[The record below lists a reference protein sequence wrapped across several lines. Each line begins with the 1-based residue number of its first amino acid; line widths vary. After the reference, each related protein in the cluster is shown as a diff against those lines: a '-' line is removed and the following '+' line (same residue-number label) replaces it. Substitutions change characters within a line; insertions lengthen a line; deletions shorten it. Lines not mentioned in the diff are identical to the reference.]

1 MENENSK
8 SSSSSEEDSEYS
20 DIDSDRP
27 NLLQIN
33 KKIDKMNRKKNIS
46 LLEKKRNRNKNFS
59 DIIFDANKKTIEDSF
74 IPNLEELND
83 FLKNCKIE
91 EIKIEELEKIPK
103 EKIFDPDLFI
113 EENYGKKEVDK
124 NELKHSF
131 SIEDLGFEFDIKE
144 KNDFLKEEKLEED
157 KIYDSKNEDK
167 LNLNDKE
174 KGEFQHKMFKLII
187 LLIAFIFCCLI
198 GGFVYITITSSS
210 SKKEITSKI
219 IEGQFSTEESIIQ
232 SNQKYYKIISD
243 IDKDNYNLI
252 LNKNITKECSMNNF
266 YKTYIYQHIPCISKN
281 NITNLAD
288 KYFKYISSKIYNE
301 KNGNEDFLKM
311 PKLDNNGRI
320 CINNSE
326 NKLKILL
333 SPISQIKFFNTKKIE
348 SDDINIINIYL
359 KDNIDERKDAIYY
372 EFILDKFDYIYIP
385 SYYFIQ
391 TKESL
396 NNFVCYEYQ
405 DLSFLNDIIFKI
417 LYN

>member
-1 MENENSK
+1 M
-8 SSSSSEEDSEYS
+8 
-20 DIDSDRP
+20 
-27 NLLQIN
+27 
-33 KKIDKMNRKKNIS
+33 
-46 LLEKKRNRNKNFS
+46 
-59 DIIFDANKKTIEDSF
+59 
-74 IPNLEELND
+74 
-83 FLKNCKIE
+83 
-91 EIKIEELEKIPK
+91 K
-103 EKIFDPDLFI
+103 EK
-113 EENYGKKEVDK
+113 V
-124 NELKHSF
+124 
-131 SIEDLGFEFDIKE
+131 
-144 KNDFLKEEKLEED
+144 
-157 KIYDSKNEDK
+157 
-167 LNLNDKE
+167 NLNDKE

-219 IEGQFSTEESIIQ
+219 IERQFSTEESIIQ

-396 NNFVCYEYQ
+396 NNFICYEYQ